1 MSNSEKYLLIKNL
14 NSEIKNLTV
23 KDYCQILSLPRSCFY
38 RFKHRPVLTA
48 QDLEDFSWRYQIEKI
63 LLQHSCYGYRRVC
76 AEIERQGRPAN
87 HKKILR
93 LMRKFSLTQRRKIK
107 FQPTGKLDKVYAN
120 LTADLKIYQP
130 NQIWA
135 ADLTYIQTL
144 TETLYLLAIIDC
156 FTRKIIGWNLADNY
170 EVAVGRQPLAKAIK
184 RQKRNKNLINLIHHS
199 DQGFP
204 YRAKEYTKILQSENI
219 LISMSRSG
227 TPTDNPYIE
236 SFFKT
241 LKYDEVYLK
250 EYQNFTEAYENIN
263 YFIEQ
268 DYNKKRLHSALN
280 YLPPLEFE
288 RNYYQQNN

>member
-1 MSNSEKYLLIKNL
+1 MLIKNL
-14 NSEIKNLTV
+14 NVEIKNLTV
-23 KDYCQILSLPRSCFY
+23 KDYCRILSLPRSCFY
-38 RFKHRPVLTA
+38 WFKHRPILTN

-63 LLQHSCYGYRRVC
+63 LLQHSRYGYRRVC
-76 AEIERQGRPAN
+76 ADIRRLGRLAN
-87 HKKILR
+87 RKKILR
-93 LMRKFSLTQRRKIK
+93 LMRKFGLTQRRKIK
-107 FQPTGKLDKVYAN
+107 FQPTGKLDKVYVN
-120 LTADLKIYQP
+120 LTADLEIYRP

-144 TETLYLLAIIDC
+144 KETLYLLAIIDC
-156 FTRKIIGWNLADNY
+156 FTRKIISWKLADNY
-170 EVAVGRQPLAKAIK
+170 ETAVGLLALTKAIK
-184 RQKRNKNLINLIHHS
+184 QQKNKKNLVNLIHHS

-219 LISMSRSG
+219 LISMSRKG
-227 TPTDNPYIE
+227 APTDNPYIE

-250 EYQNFTEAYENIN
+250 EYQNFTEAHENIN

-268 DYNKKRLHSALN
+268 DYNRKRLHSALN

-288 RNYYQQNN
+288 QNYYQQNS